1 MIREQITLFFFFS
14 SFFLFL
20 SIFFSFLKF
29 NCGLNLMILIY
40 KIYPVRLAASLD
52 LEAG

>member
-1 MIREQITLFFFFS
+1 MIREQITPFFFFFS
-14 SFFLFL
+14 SFFSFLF
-20 SIFFSFLKF
+20 FFSFLKF